1 MLIIKTKKH
10 FLNTQKHKQ
19 KYGGKSK
26 TLIRW
31 EIEVTTENNKN
42 KLEIEIPLV
51 VVLILKNII
60 IIKTNRRGEQK
71 NFEKD
76 ETEKN
81 NKIKWAQLFRWRKIY
96 LN

>member
-19 KYGGKSK
+19 KYGVKSK
-26 TLIRW
+26 TLMRW

>member
-1 MLIIKTKKH
+1 MLIITTKKH

-19 KYGGKSK
+19 KYGVKSK
-26 TLIRW
+26 NLIRW

-42 KLEIEIPLV
+42 KLEIEVPLV

-60 IIKTNRRGEQK
+60 IIKANRRGEQK